1 MGAPADPA
9 APEPKPSA
17 RRWLSLALRVGIA
30 VALIA
35 WLVRSGAIEW
45 RALAGLA
52 HEWPLT
58 LAALGVLALSTW
70 ITAIRLPVLLR
81 PMGFRLGAWPAV
93 VLMTTGLF
101 FGLFL
106 PGGAGGD
113 IAKVYYSVS
122 GHRRGTRTELAT
134 AVLLDR
140 AIGMWAM
147 FAMPLLALPFF
158 AGVLAGASGV
168 ATLVR
173 FSAWVFA
180 AGGALLAGV
189 LWMPERWAAL
199 PGRVAGDFVARGV
212 ATVRFF
218 RAHPGALA
226 RSFALSIAA
235 HTTAV
240 LTTWFLA
247 GAIHPQ
253 SQRAELGLVVPL
265 GFVANALPL
274 TPGGIGVGETAFHRL
289 FHFVGL
295 DGGAEVAIGWRLAV
309 TLVALVGGLL
319 YVTRG
324 RRPFITPV
332 SAEAES

>member
-1 MGAPADPA
+1 MSAPADDA
-9 APEPKPSA
+9 APEPQASA
-17 RRWLSLALRVGIA
+17 RRWLSLALRVGVA

-35 WLVRSGAIEW
+35 WLARSGAIEW

-52 HEWPLT
+52 HEWPFT
-58 LAALGVLALSTW
+58 LAALAVLAVSTW

-81 PMGFRLGAWPAV
+81 PMGFRLDAWPAV

-158 AGVLAGASGV
+158 AGALGGASAIAV
-168 ATLVR
+168 LVR

-180 AGGALLAGV
+180 AGGIALAAV
-189 LWMPERWAAL
+189 LWLPERWVAL
-199 PGRVAGDFVARGV
+199 PGRVAGDFVGRGI

-226 RSFALSIAA
+226 SSFALSLAA

-240 LTTWFLA
+240 LTTWCIA
-247 GAIHPQ
+247 GAVHPQ

-295 DGGAEVAIGWRLAV
+295 DGGGEVAIGWRLAI
-309 TLVALVGGLL
+309 TLVALTGGLL
-319 YVTRG
+319 YVLRG
-324 RRPFITPV
+324 RRQFITPLA
-332 SAEAES
+332 AEAKP

>member
-1 MGAPADPA
+1 MAGASDSPASTPRSH
-9 APEPKPSA
+9 P
-17 RRWLSLALRVGIA
+17 RRWLSLALRVG
-30 VALIA
+30 VAGVLIA
-35 WLVRSGAIEW
+35 LLVRSGAIDR
-45 RALAGLA
+45 RALAGLV

-58 LAALGVLALSTW
+58 LAALAMLAASTW
-70 ITAIRLPVLLR
+70 VTAIRLPVLLR
-81 PMGFRLGAWPAV
+81 PMGFRLDAWPAV

-113 IAKVYYSVS
+113 IAKVYYSVA
-122 GHRRGTRTELAT
+122 GQKRGTRTELAT

-158 AGVLAGASGV
+158 AGAV
-168 ATLVR
+168 ANAPAIALLVR
-173 FSAWVFA
+173 FSAAVFA
-180 AGGALLAGV
+180 AGGAAL
-189 LWMPERWAAL
+189 AAL
-199 PGRVAGDFVARGV
+199 LLLPEKWVAIPGRIAGDFVARGI

-226 RSFALSIAA
+226 WSFALSLGA

-240 LTTWFLA
+240 ATTWFIA
-247 GAIHPQ
+247 GAVHPA
-253 SQRAELGLVVPL
+253 SQRPELGLVVPL

-295 DGGAEVAIGWRLAV
+295 DGGAEVAIGWRLAI
-309 TLVALVGGLL
+309 TLVALIGGLL

-324 RRPFITPV
+324 SAAFITPLP
-332 SAEAES
+332 AEAQS

>member
-1 MGAPADPA
+1 
-9 APEPKPSA
+9 
-17 RRWLSLALRVGIA
+17 
-30 VALIA
+30 
-35 WLVRSGAIEW
+35 
-45 RALAGLA
+45 
-52 HEWPLT
+52 
-58 LAALGVLALSTW
+58 
-70 ITAIRLPVLLR
+70 
-81 PMGFRLGAWPAV
+81 
-93 VLMTTGLF
+93 MTTGLF

-113 IAKVYYSVS
+113 IAKVYYSVA
-122 GHRRGTRTELAT
+122 GQKRGTRTELAT

-158 AGVLAGASGV
+158 ASAAASAPGI
-168 ATLVR
+168 ALLVR
-173 FSAWVFA
+173 FSAVVFA
-180 AGGALLAGV
+180 AGGAAL
-189 LWMPERWAAL
+189 AAL
-199 PGRVAGDFVARGV
+199 LLLPEKWVAIPGRIAGDFVARGI

-226 RSFALSIAA
+226 WSFALSLGA

-240 LTTWFLA
+240 ATTWLIA
-247 GAIHPQ
+247 GAVHPA
-253 SQRAELGLVVPL
+253 SQRPELALVVPL

-295 DGGAEVAIGWRLAV
+295 DGGAEVAIGWRLAI
-309 TLVALVGGLL
+309 TLVALIGGLL

-324 RRPFITPV
+324 SSAFITPLT
-332 SAEAES
+332 AEAQS

>member
-1 MGAPADPA
+1 MSTPAEEA
-9 APEPKPSA
+9 ADGPRA
-17 RRWLSLALRVGIA
+17 ATRRWLSLALRFGIA
-30 VALIA
+30 ALLIS
-35 WLVRSGAIEW
+35 WLLRSGAVEW
-45 RALAGLA
+45 RALGGLA
-52 HEWPLT
+52 REWPLT
-58 LAALGVLALSTW
+58 LAALGMLALSTW
-70 ITAIRLPVLLR
+70 ITAIRLPVLLG
-81 PMGFRLGAWPAV
+81 PMGFHLGAWPAV

-158 AGVLAGASGV
+158 ASALGAAPGI
-168 ATLVR
+168 AALVR
-173 FSAWVFA
+173 FSALVFA
-180 AGGALLAGV
+180 GGGAALAAV
-189 LWMPERWAAL
+189 LWLPEKWMAL
-199 PGRVAGDFVARGV
+199 PGRVAGEFVARGI
-212 ATVRFF
+212 ATVRSF
-218 RAHPGALA
+218 RARLGALA
-226 RSFALSIAA
+226 ASFALSLAA

-240 LTTWFLA
+240 TTTWLLA
-247 GAIHPQ
+247 GAIHPA

-265 GFVANALPL
+265 GFVANALPI

-295 DGGAEVAIGWRLAV
+295 DGGAEVAIGWRLGI
-309 TLVALVGGLL
+309 TLVALLGGLL
-319 YVTRG
+319 YVLRG
-324 RRPFITPV
+324 RRQFITPLT
-332 SAEAES
+332 AAAKP

>member
-1 MGAPADPA
+1 MSAPAAEA
-9 APEPKPSA
+9 AAEPKARA
-17 RRWLSLALRVGIA
+17 RRWLSLALRIGIA

-35 WLVRSGAIEW
+35 WLARSGAIEW

-58 LAALGVLALSTW
+58 LAALAVLAASTW

-81 PMGFRLGAWPAV
+81 PMGFRLDAWPAL

-113 IAKVYYSVS
+113 IAKVYYSVA
-122 GHRRGTRTELAT
+122 GQKRGTRTELAT

-158 AGVLAGASGV
+158 AGALAGAPAI

-173 FSAWVFA
+173 FSALVFA
-180 AGGALLAGV
+180 GGGAALAAV
-189 LWMPERWAAL
+189 LWLPERWIAL
-199 PGRVAGDFVARGV
+199 PGRIAGDFVARGV
-212 ATVRFF
+212 TTVRFF
-218 RAHPGALA
+218 RAHLGALA
-226 RSFALSIAA
+226 WSFVLSLGA

-247 GAIHPQ
+247 GAVHPA

-295 DGGAEVAIGWRLAV
+295 DGGAEVAIGWRLAI
-309 TLVALVGGLL
+309 TLVALLGGLL
-319 YVTRG
+319 YVLRG
-324 RRPFITPV
+324 RAQFITPLA
-332 SAEAES
+332 AEAES

>member
-1 MGAPADPA
+1 MAAPAEDV
-9 APEPKPSA
+9 APESTAPA
-17 RRWLSLALRVGIA
+17 RRWLSLTLRVGIA
-30 VALIA
+30 AALIA
-35 WLVRSGAIEW
+35 WLARTGAIEW

-52 HEWPLT
+52 REWPLT
-58 LAALGVLALSTW
+58 LAAFGVLALTTF

-81 PMGFRLGAWPAV
+81 PLGFQLAAWPAV

-158 AGVLAGASGV
+158 ASALAAEPHV

-173 FSAWVFA
+173 FSALVFA
-180 AGGALLAGV
+180 GGGAALAAV
-189 LWMPERWAAL
+189 LWLPERWVAL
-199 PGRVAGDFVARGV
+199 PGRAAGDFVARGI
-212 ATVRFF
+212 ATVRCF

-226 RSFALSIAA
+226 RSFVLSLGA

-240 LTTWFLA
+240 ATTWLLA
-247 GAIHPQ
+247 GAIHPA

-274 TPGGIGVGETAFHRL
+274 TPGGVGVGETAFHRL

-295 DGGAEVAIGWRLAV
+295 DGGAEIALGWRLAI
-309 TLVALVGGLL
+309 TGVALLGGLL
-319 YVTRG
+319 YVLRG
-324 RRPFITPV
+324 RGQFITPLA
-332 SAEAES
+332 AEANS

>member
-1 MGAPADPA
+1 MSEMSEQRAPV
-9 APEPKPSA
+9 
-17 RRWLSLALRVGIA
+17 RRWLSLALRVGVA
-30 VALIA
+30 GALIA
-35 WLVRSGAIEW
+35 YLLRSGAVDW
-45 RALAGLA
+45 RAFAGLV

-58 LAALGVLALSTW
+58 LAALCVLAASTW
-70 ITAIRLPVLLR
+70 ITAIRLPVLLA
-81 PMGFRLGAWPAV
+81 PMGFRLAAWPAV

-113 IAKVYYSVS
+113 IAKVYYSVA
-122 GHRRGTRTELAT
+122 GQKRGTRTELAT

-158 AGVLAGASGV
+158 ASAVAGAPGI
-168 ATLVR
+168 ATLVY
-173 FSAWVFA
+173 FSALVFV
-180 AGGALLAGV
+180 AGGFVLGAV
-189 LWMPERWAAL
+189 LWLPEKWIAL
-199 PGRVAGDFVARGV
+199 PGRLAGDFVARGI

-226 RSFALSIAA
+226 RSFLLSLAA

-240 LTTWFLA
+240 ATTWCIA
-247 GAIHPQ
+247 GAVHPA
-253 SQRAELGLVVPL
+253 SQRPELGLVVPL

-289 FHFVGL
+289 FQFIGL
-295 DGGAEVAIGWRLAV
+295 DGGAEIAIGWRLAI
-309 TLVALVGGLL
+309 TLVALLGGLL
-319 YVTRG
+319 YMLRG
-324 RRPFITPV
+324 REQFITPMT
-332 SAEAES
+332 AEAES